1 MKFSM
6 LFLHTL
12 KEDPREAEVI
22 SHKLM
27 LRAGMI
33 KKLASGIYSYQPYG
47 LMAIR
52 KVEEIIRQEMNA
64 AGAQEV
70 LLPGVQ
76 PAEIWQES
84 GRWNLYGKE
93 LLRFTDRKGASF
105 AFGPTHEEV
114 ITDLIRN
121 EVHSYKELPLNLYQI
136 QTKFR
141 DEIRPRFGVMRAR
154 EFIMKDAYSFDVDDD
169 GAGKSYE
176 AMYRAYERIFARCG
190 LTYKAVEA
198 DSGPIGGSYSHEF
211 MVLADSGEDAVLSC
225 SSCSYAANLERAEIR
240 KDITTSSATAPQ
252 GTPVKVHTPDTR
264 TIEEV
269 CEFLHVTPQELIKT
283 MIYTTDQGVVAA
295 LVRGDHEVSEA
306 KLRRALGCESVEL
319 AEDYIIEKHTFA
331 PRGFAGPVGLKIRQ
345 IADRA
350 LMKDGPYATGA
361 NQEDYHIRDVW
372 ISRDTGIDTFDD
384 IREAGDGDLCPRCEK
399 GVLTMIRGIEVGH
412 VFKLGTKYSKA
423 MRAEFL
429 DENGKLKPMVMGCYG
444 IGVGRTVAAAIEQYH
459 DDNGIIFPVTIA
471 PFPVMVLALDIKQ
484 PQVMETALRL
494 YEELKACG
502 IDVLLD
508 DRDMRPGVK
517 FKDADLIGV
526 PYRITV
532 GVKGLSSGQVEIKE
546 RANGRLEKMTPTEAI
561 NYCRDQLRE
570 KGLIIDRTH

>member
-1 MKFSM
+1 MKFSV

-12 KEDPREAEVI
+12 KEYPREAEVI

-52 KVEEIIRQEMNA
+52 KVEEIIRQEMND

-84 GRWNLYGKE
+84 GRWDVYGKE
-93 LLRFTDRKGASF
+93 LLRFTDRKGANF

-114 ITDLIRN
+114 ITDLVRS

-154 EFIMKDAYSFDVDDD
+154 EFIMKDAYSFDVDD
-169 GAGKSYE
+169 GAAGKSYE

-190 LTYKAVEA
+190 LTFKAVEA

-225 SSCSYAANLERAEIR
+225 SNCSYAANLERAEIR
-240 KDITTSSATAPQ
+240 KDVTTSSATAPQ
-252 GTPVKVHTPDTR
+252 GTPVKVHTPDIR
-264 TIEEV
+264 TIAEV
-269 CEFLHVTPQELIKT
+269 CDFLQVTPQDLIKT
-283 MIYTTDQGVVAA
+283 MIYATDQGIVAA

-319 AEDYIIEKHTFA
+319 AEDDIIEKHTFA

-350 LMKDGPYATGA
+350 LMKDGPYAAGA

-372 ISRDTGIDTFDD
+372 ISRDTGIETFED
-384 IREAGDGDLCPRCEK
+384 IREARDGDLCPKCEK

-471 PFPVMVLALDIKQ
+471 PFPVMVLALDVNQ
-484 PQVMETALRL
+484 SQVMETALRL

-508 DRDMRPGVK
+508 DRDTRPGVK

-532 GVKGLSSGQVEIKE
+532 GSKGLSSGQVEIKE
-546 RANGRLEKMTPTEAI
+546 RFSGRIEKMSPSEAI
-561 NYCRDQLRE
+561 KYCRDQLSE
-570 KGLIIDRTH
+570 KGLFIDRTN